1 MVFPTS
7 SEGQNNTLSNRIT
20 KNCAANLS
28 TQKKKERKSKSH
40 LLLKLRQQQ
49 KGEILLYLCEANL
62 VPF

>member
-40 LLLKLRQQQ
+40 LLLKLRRQQ